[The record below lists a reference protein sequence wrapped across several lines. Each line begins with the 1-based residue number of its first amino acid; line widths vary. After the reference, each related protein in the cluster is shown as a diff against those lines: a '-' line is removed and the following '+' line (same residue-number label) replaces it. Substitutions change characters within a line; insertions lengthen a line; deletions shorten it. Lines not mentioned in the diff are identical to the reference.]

1 MPPEE
6 GMVSLSTLGR
16 GAAIERFD
24 DEFKRVLENILDPNT
39 ADGPRSLSLKVTI
52 APNEERTSAN
62 LAISVSSSVRGPRA
76 VPTMIFIGM
85 DRGQA
90 VAFEHHPEQL
100 KLKLTGK
107 TPVVSLAGEPGGKE
121 E

>member
-1 MPPEE
+1 MGQAE
-6 GMVSLSTLGR
+6 VVTLATLGR

-39 ADGPRSLSLKVTI
+39 ADGARAVSLKVTI
-52 APNEERTSAN
+52 LPNEERTSAA
-62 LAISVSSSVRGPRA
+62 LAISVSSSVRGPKA

-85 DRGQA
+85 DRGEA
-90 VAFEHHPEQL
+90 VAFEHNPEQL
-100 KLKLTGK
+100 KLDLAKNTK
-107 TPVVSLAGEPGGKE
+107 VRVVPLDTGGKE

>member
-1 MPPEE
+1 MPMEE

-107 TPVVSLAGEPGGKE
+107 TPVIGLAGESGGKE

>member
-1 MPPEE
+1 MTPEE

-52 APNEERTSAN
+52 SPNDERTSAN
-62 LAISVSSSVRGPRA
+62 LAISVSSSVRGPKA
-76 VPTMIFIGM
+76 VPTMIFIGK
-85 DRGQA
+85 DRGQP
-90 VAFEHHPEQL
+90 VAFEHNPEQL
-100 KLKLTGK
+100 KLSLGRK
-107 TPVVSLAGEPGGKE
+107 TPVVGLASNDGKE

>member
-1 MPPEE
+1 MELTNE
-6 GMVSLSTLGR
+6 KVSLGTLGR

-39 ADGPRSLSLKVTI
+39 ADGPRSINLKVTI
-52 APNEERTSAN
+52 NPDEQRSRADLS
-62 LAISVSSSVRGPRA
+62 ISVSSSIRGPKS
-76 VPTMIFIGM
+76 VPTIIFMGM

-90 VAFEHHPEQL
+90 VAFEHNPEQL
-100 KLKLTGK
+100 KLNLTRK
-107 TPVVSLAGEPGGKE
+107 TPVIGLAGESGRE